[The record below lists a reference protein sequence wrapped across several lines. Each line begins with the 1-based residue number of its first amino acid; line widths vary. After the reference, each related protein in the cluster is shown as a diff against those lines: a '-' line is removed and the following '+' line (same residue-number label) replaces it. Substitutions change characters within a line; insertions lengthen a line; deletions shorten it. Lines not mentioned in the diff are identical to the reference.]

1 MRNEQ
6 LINENWLFRYHDGS
20 ETNVNI
26 PHTWN
31 NHDGQDGGDDYYRG
45 TCVYEKKF
53 ASPKVGEDQRLYIEF
68 NGVNA
73 SARVLLNGVEIM
85 THDGG
90 YSTFRKDITDNL
102 QPENHLV
109 VEVDNSVNDRVYP
122 QKADFTF
129 YGGIY
134 RDVKLITVNKYH
146 FDLDHFGGRG
156 LAVCPEVGG
165 EDAAVWV
172 RTWHNAEN
180 GRVNITLKDA
190 DGKIVEFSRLGGLL
204 KSYRRV
210 KMAA

>member
-1 MRNEQ
+1 MRKEQ
-6 LINENWLFRYHDGS
+6 LINENWLFRYHDGTES
-20 ETNVNI
+20 NINI

-31 NHDGQDGGDDYYRG
+31 NIDGQDGGNDYFRG
-45 TCVYEKKF
+45 TCTYEKNF
-53 ASPKVGEDQRLYIEF
+53 TAPVILESERLYIEF
-68 NGVNA
+68 RGVNS
-73 SARVLLNGVEIM
+73 SAKVILNGKEIM

-90 YSTFRKDITDNL
+90 YSTFRADITDVIKE
-102 QPENHLV
+102 ENHLV

-146 FDLDHFGGRG
+146 FDMDFYGGKG

-172 RTWHNAEN
+172 RTWHNADN
-180 GRVNITLKDA
+180 GKVRCA
-190 DGKIVEFSRLGGLL
+190 YHKIFVLR
-204 KSYRRV
+204 
-210 KMAA
+210 